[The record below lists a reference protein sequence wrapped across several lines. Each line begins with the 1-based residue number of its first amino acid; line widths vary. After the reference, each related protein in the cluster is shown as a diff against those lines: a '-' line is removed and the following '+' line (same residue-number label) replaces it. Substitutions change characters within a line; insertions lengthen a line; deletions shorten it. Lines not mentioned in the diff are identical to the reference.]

1 MAYRYMRITDLSQ
14 TRPNEQICAVYDNP
28 LLNTTGTRDSESIT
42 KALSDSKEGKCKLV
56 VWRSDEDKSYY
67 QYIDSNGRL
76 REARAAKI
84 VDFAEYNKANEGYT
98 YFALALIES
107 LVEGAQNPED
117 ALVQVEDE
125 TGHIHNVKS
134 AHMDPDTNTLTL
146 KI

>member
-1 MAYRYMRITDLSQ
+1 MAYRYIRITDLSQ
-14 TRPNEQICAVYDNP
+14 TRPNELICAVYDNP
-28 LLNTTGTRDSESIT
+28 LLNTTGTKDSESIT

-76 REARAAKI
+76 REASAAEL
-84 VDFAEYNKANEGYT
+84 VDSSGYKKSHEGYT

-107 LVEGAQNPED
+107 LAEGAQNPED
-117 ALVQVEDE
+117 VLIQAEDE
-125 TGHIHNVKS
+125 TGHIHIVKS
-134 AHMDPDTNTLTL
+134 AYMDPDTNTLTL